1 MLSCRRNIRTRWR
14 RPMRIDSIVGLI
26 AACLMSVEAFGNPVG
41 VWIPVK
47 SDSRITRIHISG
59 FPLNYT
65 ATIDYRCFKATCST
79 LQSLIED
86 GTPQPS
92 TFSIPLEG
100 VGPTPMLVLHWQR
113 GAPCNRLT
121 SDENPL
127 VFWDTTVAGHPT
139 KTRLAPVDRPA
150 CFAHPPSTKTR

>member
-1 MLSCRRNIRTRWR
+1 
-14 RPMRIDSIVGLI
+14 MRIVVLI
-26 AACLMSVEAFGNPVG
+26 AFACLMSVDAFGNPLG

-65 ATIDYRCFKATCST
+65 ATIDYRCLKATCST

-86 GTPQPS
+86 GTPHPS
-92 TFSIPLEG
+92 IFSVQLEG
-100 VGPTPMLVLHWQR
+100 VGPTPMLALRWQR
-113 GAPCNRLT
+113 GTPCNRPT

-127 VFWDTTVAGHPT
+127 VFWGSAVSGPSTHLVPVGH
-139 KTRLAPVDRPA
+139 PA
-150 CFAHPPSTKTR
+150 CFVHPPSTTPR